1 MNTSQ
6 AIEFINKHRALLVF
20 PIDNKK
26 EPLSLWSCFYP
37 RTQMRWDW
45 DETGDDRVV
54 KMWHLKTEL
63 STTRK
68 VVYSKWYKGRA
79 TYFSRSLFAA
89 LLSSLGTPD
98 QEKKSL
104 NIYEK
109 KLLRILEENSPLS
122 TKILKKESGLRGK
135 DQESLYHR
143 SLKTLW
149 EKCLIVGFGE
159 VDDGAFPSLAIGAT
173 QLLYDD
179 LWEEARKMGEQDS
192 LSELG
197 SLFESQPLYK
207 KEWDRIKKSENL
219 AGIKKKKGTVYG
231 KDLILFSR
239 T

>member
-1 MNTSQ
+1 MNTSR

-20 PIDNKK
+20 PINNKK
-26 EPLSLWSCFYP
+26 EPLSLWSFFFP
-37 RTQMRWDW
+37 RTQMLWDW

-89 LLSSLGTPD
+89 LLASLGMPD
-98 QEKKSL
+98 QGKKTL

-122 TKILKKESGLRGK
+122 TKVLKKESGLRGK
-135 DQESLYHR
+135 DQESLYQR

-159 VDDGAFPSLAIGAT
+159 VEDGAFPSLAIGAT

-179 LWEEARKMGEQDS
+179 LWEEARKMEGQNS

-197 SLFESQPLYK
+197 ALFESQPLYK
-207 KEWDRIKKSENL
+207 KEWDRIKNTENV

-231 KDLILFSR
+231 KDLIFSSR
-239 T
+239 S